1 MYIFL
6 DYSIF
11 KKKKNVTNCVSQ
23 ATVAALLTERAQLT
37 YLRNDPNDPF
47 SATDSF
53 RLNHN
58 PTWDRQLNY
67 LEQQL
72 NVKWSERSNGVFT
85 VSHDGKATEISAV
98 LIKAPTGETFLKSYI
113 DGQITKCRV
122 ERVDGEI
129 YIFTK
134 VLFQIYCQR

>member
-1 MYIFL
+1 
-6 DYSIF
+6 
-11 KKKKNVTNCVSQ
+11 
-23 ATVAALLTERAQLT
+23 LLTERAQLT

-58 PTWDRQLNY
+58 PTWDRQLTY
-67 LEQQL
+67 LDKQL

-85 VSHDGKATEISAV
+85 VTHDGKTTEISAV
-98 LIKAPTGETFLKSYI
+98 LIKAPTGEIFLKSFI
-113 DGQITKCRV
+113 DGQMTKCRV

-129 YIFTK
+129 YMFTK
-134 VLFQIYCQR
+134 VSFF

>member
-1 MYIFL
+1 
-6 DYSIF
+6 
-11 KKKKNVTNCVSQ
+11 
-23 ATVAALLTERAQLT
+23 LLTERAQLT
-37 YLRNDPNDPF
+37 YLQNDPHDPF

-58 PTWDRQLNY
+58 PVWEKQLGY
-67 LEQQL
+67 LDMSL
-72 NVKWSERSNGVFT
+72 SVKWLERSNGVFT
-85 VSHDGKATEISAV
+85 VTHDGKATEISGMLV
-98 LIKAPTGETFLKSYI
+98 KAPTGETFLKSYI

-134 VLFQIYCQR
+134 VSLNLFIEAFGKKLTCKIYL